1 MWVGLHHRSGDLV
14 MCGRVHPRCTEP
26 TRANRD
32 GLGCQSEGAVRLEET
47 RWRVTAET
55 QMDEYSFTPTERRV
69 AWHLMRD
76 MANKEIS
83 QALGITEHTVKDH
96 LRVMY
101 QKAQVRSRLG
111 LVLAL
116 LGLTDNEREQ
126 HRLLDR
132 GRHRAA

>member
-1 MWVGLHHRSGDLV
+1 M
-14 MCGRVHPRCTEP
+14 
-26 TRANRD
+26 
-32 GLGCQSEGAVRLEET
+32 EET
-47 RWRVTAET
+47 RWRITAET
-55 QMDEYSFTPTERRV
+55 QMEEYSFTPTERRV

-83 QALGITEHTVKDH
+83 QALGITEHTVKEH

-101 QKAQVRSRLG
+101 QKAQVRSRVG

-116 LGLTDNEREQ
+116 LRLIDEEYEQ

-132 GRHRAA
+132 GRHHAA